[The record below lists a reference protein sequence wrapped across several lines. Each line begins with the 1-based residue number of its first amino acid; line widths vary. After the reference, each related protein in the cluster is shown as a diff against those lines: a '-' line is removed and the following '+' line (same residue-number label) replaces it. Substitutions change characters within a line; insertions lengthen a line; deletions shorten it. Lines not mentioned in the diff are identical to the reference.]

1 MNISIDLALTV
12 TLITTAITTNKI
24 IAGVIILLI
33 IVGIAIWYMRRSKT
47 S

>member
-1 MNISIDLALTV
+1 MNISIDLRLTV

>member
-1 MNISIDLALTV
+1 MNIDLLLTV

-24 IAGVIILLI
+24 IAGIIILLI